1 MRALVVAGLV
11 VFHSAMVFASGVS
24 WFVKTPHPSLGF
36 TVFLVWG
43 SLWGMPLLF
52 VVSGMAARYAMRT
65 RSVAA
70 FARERLARLLVPF
83 VVGLAVLVPPM
94 FYLGRL
100 AQPGFREPYW
110 RFWLSFMNLP
120 ALARGLLPRGSWTS
134 GGMSFDPAHLWFLYV
149 LVVFSIVLLPLFA
162 WLQRPNGASV
172 TRWLAGFAERHGF
185 AVVGAAAIPLMATE
199 AVFGPDGSTGGWERL
214 AYVFPFLYGF
224 VIASQPQLEAVL
236 RRFRW
241 HALAVGC
248 VATGA
253 LGAWAAG
260 LTGLGATLGA
270 SVSPGWGAL
279 QGLAGWMWVVA
290 IMGFGGAWAARHRPV
305 AGAASSAAAPAGGRL
320 RRAARYGNEAVLPF
334 YVLHEPVI
342 VAAAWLIVRWHA
354 PGPVQYLALVVVS
367 FAATLGLYEAL
378 VRRFGLTRVLFG
390 LKPAPAPA
398 LSKPT
403 TPRPRLVSP
412 MVAGPGARRGR

>member
-1 MRALVVAGLV
+1 V
-11 VFHSAMVFASGVS
+11 VFASGVS
-24 WFVKTPHPSLGF
+24 WFVKAPHPSVGF

-65 RSVAA
+65 RSVGA
-70 FARERLARLLVPF
+70 FARERLARLLIPF
-83 VVGLAVLVPPM
+83 LVGLAVLVPPM

-110 RFWLSFMNLP
+110 RFWLSFMNVP

-162 WLQRPNGASV
+162 WLQRPPGTSV
-172 TRWLAGFAERHGF
+172 TRWLGRFAERHGF
-185 AVVGAAAIPLMATE
+185 AVLCAAAVPLMAAE
-199 AVFGPDGSTGGWERL
+199 AVFGPDGNTGGWERL

-241 HALAVGC
+241 QALALGC
-248 VATGA
+248 AATGA

-260 LTGLGATLGA
+260 TTGSGGTLGA
-270 SVSPGWGAL
+270 GVPAGWSAL
-279 QGLAGWMWVVA
+279 QGLAGWMWVAA
-290 IMGFGGAWAARHRPV
+290 IMGFGGALAVRHRPG
-305 AGAASSAAAPAGGRL
+305 AGAAGSAAARPGGRL
-320 RRAARYGNEAVLPF
+320 GRAARYGNEAVLPF

-354 PGPVQYLALVVVS
+354 PSLAQYLTLVVLS

-378 VRRFGLTRVLFG
+378 VRRFRLTRVLFG
-390 LKPAPAPA
+390 LKP
-398 LSKPT
+398 
-403 TPRPRLVSP
+403 RPNPS
-412 MVAGPGARRGR
+412 A